1 MNTAPIETIATN
13 ILYEL
18 WFSVA
23 ETLFKRVCD
32 ATELNEEQ
40 IEALRA
46 VALRPNDFQVV
57 IE

>member
-1 MNTAPIETIATN
+1 MESPLESIAHN

-23 ETLFKRVCD
+23 ESIFKKVCE
-32 ATELNEEQ
+32 ATELNAEQ
-40 IEALRA
+40 IEALRS
-46 VALRPNDFQVV
+46 VALRPNDFQIQ